1 MTRRWRLGSSGG
13 SRSVAQLSGVA
24 EATATI
30 MAQVGAEEPPLRAI
44 PALPVTRGNVLD
56 AYPAV
61 PERPVPPGFRQAVHT
76 AEPQ

>member
-1 MTRRWRLGSSGG
+1 
-13 SRSVAQLSGVA
+13 
-24 EATATI
+24 